1 MREII
6 LLIHILLA
14 IVWAGGIM
22 FIGWGVYP
30 ASMKLSLSIQ
40 RQFLITLMKW
50 SHHFLTLAGFFVV
63 LTGIILGT
71 VLGPIHSWNMLWNT
85 DYGNTW
91 LTALGIGIFTLLW
104 GIFIGYREM
113 MHIFTDDFLWKEAEN
128 GNKRPLIR
136 ELVRL
141 AALESVEVISFVVL
155 IYLMISF

>member
-30 ASMKLSLSIQ
+30 ASLKLSLSIQ
-40 RQFLITLMKW
+40 RQFLIFLMKW

-63 LTGIILGT
+63 VTGILLGT
-71 VLGPIHSWNMLWNT
+71 VLGPIHSWNTLWNT
-85 DYGNTW
+85 TYGNIW
-91 LTALGIGIFTLLW
+91 LAALSIGIFTLLW

-128 GNKRPLIR
+128 GNKRPLVR
-136 ELVRL
+136 ELIRL
-141 AALESVEVISFVVL
+141 AALESVEIISFVIL